1 MGRLDRI
8 GTALLFRDSRRE
20 GKLLCPLPFRGEA
33 IRRGTR
39 EMAVNSSYMAK
50 KEQVER
56 KWYVIDATDKVLGRL
71 AAQVAM
77 ILQGKNK
84 PTYTPHVDTGD
95 FIVVVNAD
103 KVKITGKK
111 LEKKYLYRHSSYKG
125 SLKATS
131 YGTFMEKYPDRL
143 FERVVKGM
151 LPKNRLHFEKK
162 LKVYAGPEHPHAAQ
176 KPEPLDI

>member
-1 MGRLDRI
+1 IIVSAASG
-8 GTALLFRDSRRE
+8 GV
-20 GKLLCPLPFRGEA
+20 A

-39 EMAVNSSYMAK
+39 EMAVNSTYMAK

-56 KWYVIDATDKVLGRL
+56 KWFVVDATDKVLGRL

-95 FIVVVNAD
+95 FVVVVNAD
-103 KVKITGKK
+103 KIKITGRK
-111 LEKKYLYRHSSYKG
+111 LERKYVYRHSGYKG
-125 SLKATS
+125 GLKATS

-162 LKVYAGPEHPHAAQ
+162 LKVYAGPEHPHTAQ
-176 KPEPLDI
+176 KPEPLEI